1 MVKSGL
7 FQIRE
12 SLYTPKDQKHLQ
24 SLKRH
29 PIPLLKNLH
38 PVKHLQGAKRHPI
51 PFLKNLN
58 LVVKVQRLVAFYY
71 LLALSS
77 HFYISILKNNLFQQ
91 LKRLFWEMLPDAR
104 FLEQPVIIKRLT
116 QSQ

>member
-1 MVKSGL
+1 VVKYGL

-29 PIPLLKNLH
+29 PIP
-38 PVKHLQGAKRHPI
+38 
-51 PFLKNLN
+51 FLKNLN
-58 LVVKVQRLVAFYY
+58 LLVKVQRLVAFYY
-71 LLALSS
+71 LLVLSS
-77 HFYISILKNNLFQQ
+77 HFYISILRNNLFQQ
-91 LKRLFWEMLPDAR
+91 LKRLFWEILPNTR
-104 FLEQPVIIKRLT
+104 FLAQPVIMKRLT

>member
-1 MVKSGL
+1 VVKYGL
-7 FQIRE
+7 SQIKE

-24 SLKRH
+24 SSKRH

-38 PVKHLQGAKRHPI
+38 SAKPLQGAKRHPI
-51 PFLKNLN
+51 TLLKNQK

-71 LLALSS
+71 FLALLS
-77 HFYISILKNNLFQQ
+77 HFYISILRNNLFQQ
-91 LKRLFWEMLPDAR
+91 LKQLFWEMLPDAR